1 MNIKEKITYYKES
14 LDNFEDTL
22 EKYKFLLDQGKKAKP
37 FPEEYRQDNFKV
49 SGCQAQVWL
58 VPFLND
64 KILSFHTDSDAFISK
79 GMITILSDIY
89 SNNLPNDI
97 LNSNFELIRTLNLD
111 VLLTPGRTNG
121 VFSMLKAIKK
131 YAETF
136 SKT

>member
-1 MNIKEKITYYKES
+1 MTIEDKITYYKEN
-14 LDNFEDTL
+14 LDSFEDTMD
-22 EKYKFLLDQGKKAKP
+22 KYKFLLDQGKKAKP
-37 FPEEYRQDNFKV
+37 FPEEYRQDGFKV

-64 KILSFHTDSDAFISK
+64 KLLSFHTDSDAFISK

-89 SNNLPNDI
+89 GNNLPDDI
-97 LNSNFELIRTLNLD
+97 LNSDFELIKTLNLD
-111 VLLTPGRTNG
+111 VLLTPSRTNG